1 MTLLCVN
8 NVFSLPDIDE
18 CAAGMDDC
26 HEQASCMNTDG
37 DYTCTCNNG
46 YTGSGQ
52 VCSGKHISTKCFS
65 TEMPIV

>member
-37 DYTCTCNNG
+37 DYTCTCNTG